1 MCSWD
6 SQSIHSIRFDSIRFD
21 SVRIR
26 SQHHH
31 TTQVWQEKDA
41 AISLEF
47 DGLVPENHAFRAQL
61 VKIFRRKIKR
71 SKKRGG
77 DEDDGDANDDDDFD
91 EVRS

>member
-6 SQSIHSIRFDSIRFD
+6 SQSTHSIRFGSVRFD
-21 SVRIR
+21 SIPTPP
-26 SQHHH
+26 H
-31 TTQVWQEKDA
+31 TQVWQEKDA